1 MSTQA
6 LGQFVHRL
14 HRELESYKEYR
25 ALLNL
30 EPHTFVF
37 NKRSLAYQTKVQLT
51 KGGRKLPPEVDSKIK
66 ELSNKYGNMLV
77 SKLESIAGRS
87 LPKPGGKV
95 TLIFSQD
102 TDIPL
107 PDYYKMPALAL
118 PVFSRVKIAYR
129 DVLNSY
135 FSELQD
141 WLEKYAEDYLIRNR
155 DNSVKKSIRG
165 FFDAGHEEGYGVFE
179 RFIDQAT
186 LNIAKSLEYDIG
198 ENTEQARDKIVSE
211 LSNLGIELEITK
223 SPADDSIV
231 IKVESSYLNRS
242 RGARVGQKSK
252 KLRQAV
258 LNFIEKNP
266 LEDLSG
272 SDTIS
277 QKKRKETVKRTLGK
291 FKNLKNKDV
300 SVQMEDVAI
309 SFAVSSKTLNKS
321 SKVVGKAEKVKYSGT
336 VRKTKVRAKPSKITT
351 LHTLIPM
358 INQKLPAIIAKNMR
372 SPSLEFRTGRF
383 ASGVRVTDVVQTRRG
398 FPSFGYTYE
407 KNPYQTFEPGYK
419 QGDTDRDPRKLIDT
433 SIREIAATMAIGRFY
448 TRRV

>member
-1 MSTQA
+1 
-6 LGQFVHRL
+6 
-14 HRELESYKEYR
+14 
-25 ALLNL
+25 
-30 EPHTFVF
+30 
-37 NKRSLAYQTKVQLT
+37 
-51 KGGRKLPPEVDSKIK
+51 
-66 ELSNKYGNMLV
+66 MLV

-419 QGDTDRDPRKLIDT
+419 QGDTDRDP
-433 SIREIAATMAIGRFY
+433 
-448 TRRV
+448 